1 MFFKKTKKK
10 RDDAE
15 KELAHQ
21 NKVLES
27 QRALLEAATA
37 TADIAHVVTTRLKQG
52 LEDSVRQFE
61 ATARILNDALVVC
74 GVNGDVQAFNPAAET
89 MFGWSAKEIRSRN
102 VIDLFALDG
111 EPIRHPAD
119 LWRMLDGKAGT
130 ILGRRND
137 GVLFEIDHSFDRLD
151 RSDGSTIVLMLVHR
165 HTTDRRARAAAEH
178 HCRSIFETSFDGILI
193 QQNDLIVAM
202 NPAISHLFGY
212 REDELLGKP
221 VNALI
226 QHRDDV
232 AHHQRHKHHTAEGRH
247 QEGYLLDL
255 LFTTTPIT
263 WNDAPAR
270 LMVIKDVTERR
281 RMEERMI
288 QNFNADMI
296 CCVDP
301 DLRITFANE
310 SFARAYGKSRADL
323 LGSSILAVLRE
334 GEHDPFLLSV
344 RSLTPQQPTRR
355 IQIQTDE
362 DGDTRVYDWT
372 DHAAFD
378 PDGKPVEFQ
387 RTGRDITQMV
397 SELLDR
403 CQ

>member
-1 MFFKKTKKK
+1 MFFNKKK
-10 RDDAE
+10 KQSNAA
-15 KELAHQ
+15 KELVHQ

-27 QRALLEAATA
+27 QRALLEASTA
-37 TADIAHVVTTRLKQG
+37 TADIAHVVTNRIKQG

-61 ATARILNDALVVC
+61 VTARILNDALVVC
-74 GVNGDVQAFNPAAET
+74 GIDGAVQAFNPAAEAL
-89 MFGWSAKEIRSRN
+89 FGWSAKDIRSRN
-102 VIDLFALDG
+102 VIDLFTLDG
-111 EPIRHPAD
+111 VPPRHPAE
-119 LWRMLDGKAGT
+119 LWRALDDGGT
-130 ILGRRND
+130 TLSGRRSD
-137 GVLFEIDHSFDRLD
+137 GVLFEIDHGFERLD
-151 RSDGSTIVLMLVHR
+151 RSDGSTIILMLVHC
-165 HTTDRRARAAAEH
+165 HTADRRARVAAEH

-193 QQNDLIVAM
+193 QQNDLIVAT
-202 NPAISHLFGY
+202 NPAISRLFGY

-226 QHRDDV
+226 QHRDD
-232 AHHQRHKHHTAEGRH
+232 AHHQQHRHHVAEGRH
-247 QEGYLLDL
+247 QAGYTLDL
-255 LFTTTPIT
+255 LFTTAPIT

-270 LMVIKDVTERR
+270 LMVIKDVSERR

-288 QNFNADMI
+288 QNLNADMI

-310 SFARAYGKSRADL
+310 SFARAYGKDRADL

-334 GEHDPFLLSV
+334 DEHDPFLLSV

-355 IQIQTDE
+355 MQIQSDE

-378 PDGKPVEFQ
+378 QDGKPVEYQ

-397 SELLDR
+397 SELFTR
-403 CQ
+403 RQ